1 MNDKGTPLYTKLVE
15 HAKRKKVSFHL
26 VEGEWIAD
34 LYKNGYK

>member
-1 MNDKGTPLYTKLVE
+1 MNDERTPLFTDLVE

-26 VEGEWIAD
+26 VEGKWIAD